1 MSLAITIIGNSI
13 FHIKLKMI
21 VVGGFITAIKSF
33 GIHVHRSYFACHN
46 YSIKILKCCLKTL
59 KCFKLILLSN
69 LFTVD
74 NACLHLVC
82 PSNGL
87 YSPLLE

>member
-1 MSLAITIIGNSI
+1 MSLAITTIRNSI
-13 FHIKLKMI
+13 FHNKLQMT

-33 GIHVHRSYFACHN
+33 HIHVHGSYFACHN

-59 KCFKLILLSN
+59 KCLKLILLLSN

-87 YSPLLE
+87 